1 MLQVIKFCACSK
13 VNKEEVEEDLQCMIF
28 SFTPRALKIL
38 SGDFLNM
45 VTGEKGDEIG
55 IEVNRADE
63 KKIVHIQ
70 KIDTNLYKI
79 PTEYIDPFIT
89 CLFKFLPGHFISNDE
104 RAKFN
109 CDQA

>member
-38 SGDFLNM
+38 SDDFLKM
-45 VTGEKGDEIG
+45 VSGEKGEEVG
-55 IEVNRADE
+55 IEYNGTDE
-63 KKIVHIQ
+63 KKIVHIK

-79 PTEYIDPFIT
+79 PTRYIDSFIT
-89 CLFKFLPGHFISNDE
+89 CLFKFLPGHFITNDE
-104 RAKFN
+104 RSKFN
-109 CDQA
+109 CDQT